1 MFEALIYGSVS
12 GMALLLGAILGI
24 KYKFKQ
30 KAIAGFMA
38 FGSGV
43 LICAVTY
50 SLMPEA
56 FMDGGFDAV
65 IVGFIAGGV
74 IYIMSDYLIHR
85 IGGRRHMRRQLM
97 APRVDAASGRAITVG
112 AILDGIPESIALGVT
127 IASGSPTSLLL
138 ASAILLSN
146 FPEGIS
152 SVEGLTRE
160 KFSKKTIIAI
170 WFVVGLAMATITV
183 LSYIFLKGISANNLG
198 IIVSFAGGAIL
209 AMLADTMMPEAYE
222 EGGFSIG
229 FATIMGFLTAF
240 ILSRL

>member
-1 MFEALIYGSVS
+1 MLQAVIYGTVS
-12 GMALLLGAILGI
+12 GMALLLGAIAAL
-24 KYKFKQ
+24 KYKFSQ
-30 KAIAGFMA
+30 KTIAGFMA

-43 LICAVTY
+43 LICAITY

-56 FMDGGFDAV
+56 FEDGGFDAV
-65 IVGFIAGGV
+65 LIGFLAGGV
-74 IYIMSDYLIHR
+74 IYIFGDYLIHK
-85 IGGRRHMRRQLM
+85 IGGRKHMRHQLVT
-97 APRVDAASGRAITVG
+97 PKVDAASGRAITMG
-112 AILDGIPESIALGVT
+112 AILDGIPESIALGIT
-127 IASGSPTSLLL
+127 IASGSPTGLLL

-160 KFSKKTIIAI
+160 GFNKKTIYLI
-170 WFVVGLAMATITV
+170 WGIVGLVMVGITLMSYV
-183 LSYIFLKGISANNLG
+183 FLSELSDNTLG

-229 FATIMGFLTAF
+229 LATILGFLTAF
-240 ILSRL
+240 FLSRL